1 MNSPPVIDLIWT
13 IGIFHIF
20 TFWGFW
26 RLYMVLTFAIIYC
39 SIYYHTSTTH
49 DLAVLYGG
57 YPALLYESLTMI
69 LLLSSLH
76 AIYDVES

>member
-1 MNSPPVIDLIWT
+1 
-13 IGIFHIF
+13 
-20 TFWGFW
+20 
-26 RLYMVLTFAIIYC
+26 MVLTFAIIYC